1 MCMESRKTAL
11 MNLLLRGSSGDADI
25 GKRLVGTVGEGE
37 GGMNGEQQG
46 NMYVT
51 ICRTASQQ
59 EFAV

>member
-1 MCMESRKTAL
+1 MYPEALRKQERFLVTRQ
-11 MNLLLRGSSGDADI
+11 RGAGTDI